1 MQNGFHIFGYI
12 LEKTSNIV
20 ELLVRSSLL
29 RLETVFIE
37 VTLSRHLDIVGKT
50 MDSCMACSDSFLNI
64 GDLNLE
70 STKIPLSDIR
80 R

>member
-70 STKIPLSDIR
+70 STKISLSDIR